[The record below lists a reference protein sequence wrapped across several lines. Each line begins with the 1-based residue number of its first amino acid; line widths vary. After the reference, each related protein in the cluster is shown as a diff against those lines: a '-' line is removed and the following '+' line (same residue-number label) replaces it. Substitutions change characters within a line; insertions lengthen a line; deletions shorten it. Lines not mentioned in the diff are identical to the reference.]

1 MKTLVNK
8 FELSSYNNNNVLDIP
23 AGSRLQHIKTH
34 TSIMAYYE
42 MFTYVID
49 CSLVLEGNVKK
60 NIVIRCSKY
69 IGAKEPKVD
78 CVKGNLHSQKKY
90 YWSEVFDEEFPE

>member
-8 FELSSYNNNNVLDIP
+8 LELTSYSNDKILDIP
-23 AGSRLQHIKTH
+23 VGSKIQHVKTH

-49 CSLVLEGNVKK
+49 CNLIVEENVKTDF
-60 NIVIRCSKY
+60 VIRCSKY
-69 IGAKEPKVD
+69 IGSKDHKVN
-78 CVKGNLHSQKKY
+78 CVKGNIHSQKNY
-90 YWSEVFDEEFPE
+90 YWSDVFDEDFPE